1 MRSTFRPI
9 YRDRLFATQWN
20 VLGAVGRSTPS
31 TGGRLH
37 GGSGAGLR
45 LLIPMGATG
54 CTQKISHI
62 HCSANRR
69 CAWYRPVGF
78 GRGDQR
84 GKYHHAAPFHPI
96 NTWTGGDVRHRGS
109 HGFSASQ
116 GIVVRD
122 ASRQLTNVFGV
133 YVPVTFEIWVLPCRR
148 SKYIG
153 ERK

>member
-1 MRSTFRPI
+1 MQT
-9 YRDRLFATQWN
+9 DVVHGTGQLDLVVATN
-20 VLGAVGRSTPS
+20 
-31 TGGRLH
+31 
-37 GGSGAGLR
+37 AGNIITLES
-45 LLIPMGATG
+45 
-54 CTQKISHI
+54 K
-62 HCSANRR
+62 
-69 CAWYRPVGF
+69 
-78 GRGDQR
+78 
-84 GKYHHAAPFHPI
+84 APFHPV

-116 GIVVRD
+116 GTFVRD